1 MSDALQ
7 APPIIF
13 ERRCKICTMGQ
24 THSELF
30 KELHF
35 NILEV
40 GMSQNR
46 AMNHY
51 NRRIEVENIDAPKLN
66 NQNLSVHFA
75 SHITLPEQINV
86 QLVKGSPQQPAL
98 REVNPEMGGFI
109 EDLVRRKVGNEVSDY
124 LNLDQLRAR
133 MMQKLEVMDEIVER
147 EHEGKTVIDLEALK
161 DYTTLIKEVRSTIM
175 DLNKIRSSKQLMN
188 IVIKSLVEKA
198 TFTIVQ
204 QLSREY
210 EQVKKDLLDAGVD
223 SATVIKIDQKQRI
236 KLAEIVAQVARQAVE
251 DTIRTYKLS

>member
-24 THSELF
+24 TNSELF

-51 NRRIEVENIDAPKLN
+51 NRRIETENVDAPKLN
-66 NQNLSVHFA
+66 NQNMSVHFA
-75 SHITLPEQINV
+75 SHITLPDRVNV
-86 QLVKGSPQQPAL
+86 ELVRSSPQQPAL
-98 REVNPEMGGFI
+98 REVNPEIGGYI
-109 EDLVRRKVGNEVSDY
+109 DDLVRRKVGNEVSDY

-133 MMQKLEVMDEIVER
+133 MMQKLEALDEVVER
-147 EHEGKTVIDLEALK
+147 EHDGKPVIDLEALK
-161 DYTTLIKEVRSTIM
+161 EYTTLIKEIRNTIV

-188 IVIKSLVEKA
+188 IVIQSLIEKS
-198 TFTIVQ
+198 TFNIVQ

-210 EQVKKDLLDAGVD
+210 EQIKKDLLEAGMD
-223 SATVIKIDQKQRI
+223 SAAVIKIDQKQRI
-236 KLAEIVAQVARQAVE
+236 KLAEIVATTARQAVE
-251 DTIRTYKLS
+251 DTIRTYKLH